1 MEYLVD
7 TNIFFH
13 VINSN
18 VFGVAQLCKS
28 KGNDICITQ
37 TIIDELEPG
46 HQREVEEETARDIYN
61 CVNNLVTGK
70 TGFKVIKVLDMAKI
84 EGAKER
90 FKEIRKRYY
99 GWMTDSLYLQKM
111 VSEEKLTAEEIRSPR
126 FKKKDMGECELIAIA
141 EVSGDKYLIVTDD
154 KGRVYKHP
162 DINIF
167 DTYAKDVPVL
177 SGKEWI
183 EKIEYVEE
191 QNSLGLSS

>member
-18 VFGVAQLCKS
+18 VFGVAEFCKN
-28 KGNDICITQ
+28 KGNDICVTK

-46 HQREVEEETARDIYN
+46 YQREVEEETARDIYN

-70 TGFKVIKVLDMAKI
+70 IGFKVIKVIDLEDV
-84 EGAKER
+84 EGAKEK

-99 GWMTDSLYLQKM
+99 SWMTDSLYLQNL
-111 VSEEKLTAEEIRSPR
+111 VAEEKLTNEEIRSPR

-141 EVSGDKYLIVTDD
+141 EVSGDKYLIVTND

-167 DTYAKDVPVL
+167 DTYGKNVQTL
-177 SGKEWI
+177 SGEEWI
-183 EKIEYVEE
+183 EKIGYVEGE
-191 QNSLGLSS
+191 MGLSLSS